1 MTEETIKFISPKR
14 DSIKA
19 NGKISYW
26 EGQKAWSIIRL
37 KQDILKE
44 FSQLKERR
52 TPFGYQLRFYR
63 EFEELEKALK
73 DVKKNKGVPPILMWF
88 FKEKGKE

>member
-1 MTEETIKFISPKR
+1 MTEEQKFIAPKR
-14 DSIKA
+14 NPIKE

-26 EGQKAWSIIRL
+26 EGQKAWSIIRI

-44 FSQLKERR
+44 FPQLKERR

-73 DVKKNKGVPPILMWF
+73 EVKKTQGVPPILMWF
-88 FKEKGKE
+88 FKEKEN